1 MIVRGRRHFG
11 AYVMCQVV
19 SLQGMAIIFEIIGH
33 VLFGVLLS
41 DESPPFA
48 KTLALGILA
57 ALCLALVA
65 FVVWIKTQLAYV

>member
-1 MIVRGRRHFG
+1 
-11 AYVMCQVV
+11 
-19 SLQGMAIIFEIIGH
+19 MAIIFEIIGH

-41 DESPPFA
+41 DESPPLA
-48 KTLALGILA
+48 KSLALGVLA

>member
-1 MIVRGRRHFG
+1 MWF
-11 AYVMCQVV
+11 
-19 SLQGMAIIFEIIGH
+19 IFEIIGH

-65 FVVWIKTQLAYV
+65 QLAYV